1 VSRPDSALTASLVYG
16 TSTYQDAARQIN
28 AQGAEIDRLR
38 RIVALIPPYRQPPV
52 YSNYLPPWR
61 RGQTGS

>member
-28 AQGAEIDRLR
+28 TQGVEIDRLR

-52 YSNYLPPWR
+52 YSNYQPR
-61 RGQTGS
+61 RRFEQTGS